1 MKWVLTIL
9 LCVSGDCRT
18 IESDFPTMEKCVE
31 MAYAMSAMAAK
42 TPETSSAAQEIVCKW
57 RDKK

>member
-9 LCVSGDCRT
+9 VCVSGDCHT
-18 IESDFPTMEKCVE
+18 IEADFPTMEKCVE

-42 TPETSSAAQEIVCKW
+42 TPETSSAAQEISCKW
-57 RDKK
+57 KDKK